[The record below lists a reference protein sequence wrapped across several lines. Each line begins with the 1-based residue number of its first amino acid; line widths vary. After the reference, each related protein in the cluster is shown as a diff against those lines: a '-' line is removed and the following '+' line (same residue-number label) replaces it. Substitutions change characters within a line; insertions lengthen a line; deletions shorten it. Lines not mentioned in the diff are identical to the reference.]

1 MDLFT
6 HIAVPLL
13 LGRWLKRSDQEVAAL
28 AIGGL
33 APDLD
38 IFLLPINWVH
48 PNFFLLVHRGI
59 THSLFFG
66 FLAALL
72 VFRFSCAGPIRSR
85 ISQHLGLD
93 PKFTRG
99 TILFVFAGLLVH
111 LALDS
116 LTTRGVPLLFP
127 LDPARW
133 SAEIFFYSET
143 PLLFASLG
151 ILIFEAKRREL
162 VDHRKMLLILLLLL
176 TVTGAMRLAGKD
188 RAEEIFD
195 GDVTAFP
202 APNLFEWTVLVEDD
216 GGVRVYSYEALT
228 EEVFFE
234 GNFPKIDV
242 HSLDEDFSDEG
253 LKAALHGAEKL
264 PQVKTFRWRAYDVVI
279 SAVFRDE
286 GWDLEYRD
294 PVMTARMED
303 VPSPLKGF
311 FSGLVSLKVR
321 VEGGKAEVRGGSL
334 IF

>member
-6 HIAVPLL
+6 HIVVPLL

-72 VFRFSCAGPIRSR
+72 ALRLFCTGPIRSR
-85 ISQHLGLD
+85 ISRHLGLD

-99 TILFVFAGLLVH
+99 AILFVFAGVLVH

-143 PLLFASLG
+143 PLLLASLG
-151 ILIFEAKRREL
+151 IFIFEIRSREL
-162 VDHRKMLLILLLLL
+162 VDHRKMLLILLLILA
-176 TVTGAMRLAGKD
+176 VTGAMRFAGKD
-188 RAEEIFD
+188 RAEKIFD
-195 GDVTAFP
+195 GDATAFP
-202 APNLFEWTVLVEDD
+202 APDLFEWTVLVEDD

-234 GNFPKIDV
+234 GNFLKMEARP
-242 HSLDEDFSDEG
+242 SDEDFSDEG
-253 LKAALHGAEKL
+253 LKAALLGAESL
-264 PQVKTFRWRAYDVVI
+264 PQVKTFRWRAYEVVI
-279 SAVFRDE
+279 SAVFRDG

-311 FSGLVSLKVR
+311 LSGL
-321 VEGGKAEVRGGSL
+321 G
-334 IF
+334 